1 MKTTEMQIDSAKID
15 FFDDY
20 IDDDVSTVIS
30 NLKIIIQNAIIKQ
43 IEKNTCL

>member
-1 MKTTEMQIDSAKID
+1 MKIEEMQIDGANIE

-20 IDDDVSTVIS
+20 IEDDVSTII
-30 NLKIIIQNAIIKQ
+30 NELKIIIQNALRKQ